1 MAKHDDLDILLDA
14 AETMNPKKL
23 DGATDQTEEEREGH
37 DRRGSLQT
45 SGLVKLAFGFVH
57 PHRYPAGLQGSIAW
71 FCRPQSGDGKEPHP
85 PSRVNNGHGEPGP
98 PRGRREPD
106 GNPLGDESGP
116 TGRVFRLPHADGCA
130 PVVARLSDPCRRRPQ
145 RTVPRPVDLHV
156 SIRTSRCLP
165 VR

>member
-1 MAKHDDLDILLDA
+1 MTGEA
-14 AETMNPKKL
+14 
-23 DGATDQTEEEREGH
+23 RC
-37 DRRGSLQT
+37 RRRAWSSWR
-45 SGLVKLAFGFVH
+45 SGLCTLTGTRLVFRAQSLGF
-57 PHRYPAGLQGSIAW
+57 ADL
-71 FCRPQSGDGKEPHP
+71 
-85 PSRVNNGHGEPGP
+85 SRVMERSPTRHRESTTDMVNRALPG
-98 PRGRREPD
+98 GRREPD